1 MSLPSRLMDEK
12 VMIPWVRIEALL
24 AEADRSQTWL
34 ATRLNV
40 STNVV
45 TNWKLR
51 GGVPGRR
58 ARAIAEVFGI
68 ALVQLLEDAG
78 EPVQQSKAAVR
89 LVQRIGELD
98 RKGLWTK
105 QAEAAAAA
113 FLDLLEGTVT
123 TVRGKTRV

>member
-1 MSLPSRLMDEK
+1 
-12 VMIPWVRIEALL
+12 MIPWVRIEALL
-24 AEADRSQTWL
+24 AGADRSQTWL

-68 ALVQLLEDAG
+68 TLVQLLEGAG

-123 TVRGKTRV
+123 TVRGKTR

>member
-1 MSLPSRLMDEK
+1 
-12 VMIPWVRIEALL
+12 MIPWVRIQALL
-24 AEADRSQTWL
+24 NEADRSQTWL
-34 ATRLNV
+34 AGRLNV

-45 TNWKLR
+45 TNWKAR

-58 ARAIAEVFGI
+58 ARALADVFGI
-68 ALVQLLEDAG
+68 TVGKLLDEKS

-89 LVQRIGELD
+89 LAQRIGELD

-123 TVRGKTRV
+123 AVRSKTRG